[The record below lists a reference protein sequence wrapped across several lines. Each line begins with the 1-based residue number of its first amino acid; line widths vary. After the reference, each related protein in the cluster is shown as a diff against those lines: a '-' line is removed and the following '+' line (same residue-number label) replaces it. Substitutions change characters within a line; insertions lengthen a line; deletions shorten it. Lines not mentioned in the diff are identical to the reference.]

1 MADAT
6 ENLVRVARAFRRI
19 GLVDA
24 VFVGGATVASYIT
37 DPALLAPRVTLD
49 VDVVVDATSRHQF
62 YGIEARLREAGYE
75 PDPDGPIGRWRIEGV
90 PVDLTPAAGE
100 VLGLT
105 NRWYRLL
112 ADTALVRE
120 IAPAL
125 QVRMATPAMF
135 LAAKLEAHRDRG
147 ADDPLM
153 SQDLTDI
160 VSLVNGRASLPVERH
175 EDLAGRRVALH
186 GDRSRGRRARR
197 GIAASERAC
206 PTSSRRGSATPSRSH
221 NNPSACS
228 TEA

>member
-37 DPALLAPRVTLD
+37 DPALLAPRVTVD
-49 VDVVVDATSRHQF
+49 VDVVVDATSRREF

-100 VLGLT
+100 VLGFT

-112 ADTALVRE
+112 VDTAVVRE
-120 IAPAL
+120 IAPGL
-125 QVRMATPAMF
+125 QVRMATPVMF

-160 VSLVNGRASLPVERH
+160 VSLVNGRASLPAEVRDMPPEPRQFIRSSLGGL
-175 EDLAGRRVALH
+175 LADPGFTFVIHAHLPPDDASQARAATVLGRLRQLAH
-186 GDRSRGRRARR
+186 G
-197 GIAASERAC
+197 
-206 PTSSRRGSATPSRSH
+206 
-221 NNPSACS
+221 
-228 TEA
+228 

>member
-6 ENLVRVARAFRRI
+6 ENLVRVARALRRI

-49 VDVVVDATSRHQF
+49 VDVVVDAANRRQF
-62 YGIEARLREAGYE
+62 YRIEARLREAGHE
-75 PDPDGPIGRWRIEGV
+75 PDPDGPIGRWHIDGV

-100 VLGLT
+100 VLGFT

-112 ADTALVRE
+112 VETAVVRE

-135 LAAKLEAHRDRG
+135 LAAKLEAYRDRG
-147 ADDPLM
+147 AGDPLL
-153 SQDLTDI
+153 SQDLTDV
-160 VSLVNGRASLPVERH
+160 VSLVNGRAALPTEVRDMPPDAHGFIRSSLRDLLADPGFAFVIHAHLPPDDTSQGRADAILERLRQ
-175 EDLAGRRVALH
+175 LAEG
-186 GDRSRGRRARR
+186 
-197 GIAASERAC
+197 
-206 PTSSRRGSATPSRSH
+206 
-221 NNPSACS
+221 
-228 TEA
+228 

>member
-6 ENLVRVARAFRRI
+6 ENLVRVARALRRI
-19 GLVDA
+19 GLVDV

-49 VDVVVDATSRHQF
+49 VDVVVDAANRRQF
-62 YGIEARLREAGYE
+62 YGIEARLRGAGHL
-75 PDPDGPIGRWRIEGV
+75 PDPDGPIGRWRIDGV

-100 VLGLT
+100 VLGFT

-112 ADTALVRE
+112 VDTAVLRE

-147 ADDPLM
+147 AGDPLM
-153 SQDLTDI
+153 SQDLTDV
-160 VSLVNGRASLPVERH
+160 VSLVNGRASLPAEVRDMPPEARAFIRSSIH
-175 EDLAGRRVALH
+175 ALLADPGFAFVIHAHLPPDDASQGR
-186 GDRSRGRRARR
+186 
-197 GIAASERAC
+197 AASVLERLRQLAD
-206 PTSSRRGSATPSRSH
+206 G
-221 NNPSACS
+221 
-228 TEA
+228 

>member
-1 MADAT
+1 MADAI
-6 ENLVRVARAFRRI
+6 ENLVRVARPLRRI

-37 DPALLAPRVTLD
+37 DQALLAPRVTQN
-49 VDVVVDATSRHQF
+49 VDVVVDAANRRQF
-62 YGIEARLREAGYE
+62 YGIEARLREAGHV
-75 PDPDGPIGRWRIEGV
+75 PDPDGPIGRWRIDGV

-100 VLGLT
+100 VLGFT

-112 ADTALVRE
+112 VDTALVRE

-160 VSLVNGRASLPVERH
+160 VSLVNGRASLPGEVRDTPPEPRQFIRSSLGGL
-175 EDLAGRRVALH
+175 LADPGRAFVIHAHLPPDDASQARAATVLEQLRQLAH
-186 GDRSRGRRARR
+186 G
-197 GIAASERAC
+197 
-206 PTSSRRGSATPSRSH
+206 
-221 NNPSACS
+221 
-228 TEA
+228 